1 MSHPSPTIPP
11 PHLGHRLAAAGI
23 SAAVA
28 VLFLMLALPLGRPGA
43 GAPPVPRAPARV
55 VPERAIPASDAAA
68 EAGVLTE
75 VDRLAREI
83 ERAPQSAL
91 QALDPLVHLLIR
103 RSPEQTKLAL
113 ERWQAA
119 AQTAAR

>member
-1 MSHPSPTIPP
+1 MSHHLPNVPP
-11 PHLGHRLAAAGI
+11 PSHLGQRLAAAGI

-28 VLFLMLALPLGRPGA
+28 MLFLMLALPLGRSGA
-43 GAPPVPRAPARV
+43 TSAPPAR
-55 VPERAIPASDAAA
+55 AA
-68 EAGVLTE
+68 EPQAATKARPQEDRVLGE
-75 VDRLAREI
+75 VEQLAREI

-91 QALDPLVHLLIR
+91 DALDPLVHLLLR

-113 ERWQAA
+113 ERWHAA